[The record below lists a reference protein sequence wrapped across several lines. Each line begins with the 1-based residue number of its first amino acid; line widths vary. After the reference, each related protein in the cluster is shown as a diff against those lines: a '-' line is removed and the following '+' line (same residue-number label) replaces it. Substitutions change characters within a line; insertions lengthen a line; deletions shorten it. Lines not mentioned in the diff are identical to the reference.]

1 MQITAITAHP
11 RPIKLKTPFKLALGE
26 LSAITTLIIKVE
38 TDTGMTGFGEASPYA
53 PVNGE
58 TNETEQAALPTF
70 AEALV
75 GADPRNLEQVHARMD
90 AVMAGHTA
98 LKCGIDVAC
107 SDILGKSAGMPLWQ
121 LFGGDRNTI
130 TTDIT
135 IPIGSAEEMAATAQQ
150 YVSAGF
156 TALKL
161 KAGNDELADIA
172 AIKAVSAAVGPN
184 VSIKVDANQ
193 AWTAAQTRRIMA
205 QLKLPNLIALEQPLP
220 DWQLKKAPALRQELA
235 VPLMLDES
243 VHNAHDASAA
253 VKLGASDLI
262 NIKLAKSGGF
272 AGANAINAI
281 AAAAGIGCM
290 VGCNAE
296 TRLGTAASAH
306 FIAAHA
312 NVRYGDVDSF
322 MLLEETDW
330 LTGGFEADGETLT
343 LSDRPGLGVEVHL

>member
-1 MQITAITAHP
+1 
-11 RPIKLKTPFKLALGE
+11 
-26 LSAITTLIIKVE
+26 
-38 TDTGMTGFGEASPYA
+38 
-53 PVNGE
+53 
-58 TNETEQAALPTF
+58 
-70 AEALV
+70 
-75 GADPRNLEQVHARMD
+75 
-90 AVMAGHTA
+90 
-98 LKCGIDVAC
+98 
-107 SDILGKSAGMPLWQ
+107 MPLWQ

-150 YVSAGF
+150 YVHAGF

-205 QLKLPNLIALEQPLP
+205 QLQLPNLIALEQPLP
-220 DWQLKKAPALRQELA
+220 DWQLMEAPALRQELS

-253 VKLGASDLI
+253 VKLGAADLI

-272 AGANAINAI
+272 AGATAINAI

-343 LSDRPGLGVEVHL
+343 LSNRPGLGVEVHL

>member
-1 MQITAITAHP
+1 
-11 RPIKLKTPFKLALGE
+11 
-26 LSAITTLIIKVE
+26 
-38 TDTGMTGFGEASPYA
+38 
-53 PVNGE
+53 
-58 TNETEQAALPTF
+58 
-70 AEALV
+70 
-75 GADPRNLEQVHARMD
+75 
-90 AVMAGHTA
+90 
-98 LKCGIDVAC
+98 
-107 SDILGKSAGMPLWQ
+107 
-121 LFGGDRNTI
+121 
-130 TTDIT
+130 
-135 IPIGSAEEMAATAQQ
+135 
-150 YVSAGF
+150 
-156 TALKL
+156 
-161 KAGNDELADIA
+161 
-172 AIKAVSAAVGPN
+172 
-184 VSIKVDANQ
+184 
-193 AWTAAQTRRIMA
+193 MA